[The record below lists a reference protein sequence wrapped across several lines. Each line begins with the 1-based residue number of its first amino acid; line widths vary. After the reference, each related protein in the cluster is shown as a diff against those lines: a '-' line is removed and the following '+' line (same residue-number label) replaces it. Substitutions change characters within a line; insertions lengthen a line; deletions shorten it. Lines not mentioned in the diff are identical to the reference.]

1 MRPLEDIRVL
11 DFSTLLPGP
20 FASLML
26 AEAGAQVVKIE
37 RPGRGDEMRS
47 YSPKFG
53 EDSVNFGLLNA
64 GKQSIAID
72 LKAEG
77 AVGKLRPLIEQADIV
92 IEQFRPGVMDRLGF
106 GYEALKAIN
115 PGLIYCAISGWGQSG
130 PKAMVAAHDLNYLAE
145 SGILGL
151 SAGSDGAPVIPPVL
165 IADLAGGAYPAVT
178 NILLALRRRDKSG
191 AGAFLDISMGEN
203 LLTLAYWGLGNGF
216 AAGEWPGSGD
226 ALVTGGSPRYQIYR
240 TADGRYL
247 AAAPIEEKFWD
258 NFCSTIGLDPKMRD
272 ANAVE
277 DEAIDAVAAVI
288 ANRTAAEWTSIFA
301 GKDVCCSIV
310 ASLKD
315 AVADPHLAARGL
327 LSRTIMVDGRTIP
340 ALPVPISNQFRGATE
355 TSPPR
360 LGADTAAVLRGRKS

>member
-20 FASLML
+20 FASLIL

-47 YSPKFG
+47 YAPKFG
-53 EDSVNFGLLNA
+53 DDSVNFALLNA

-72 LKAEG
+72 LKAKD
-77 AVGKLRPLIEQADIV
+77 AVAQLRPLIEQADIV

-106 GYEALKAIN
+106 GYDALKAIN
-115 PGLIYCAISGWGQSG
+115 PGLIYCAISGWGQTG
-130 PKAMVAAHDLNYLAE
+130 PKAMIAAHDLNYLAE

-151 SAGSDGAPVIPPVL
+151 SAGADGAPVIPPVL

-191 AGAFLDISMGEN
+191 EGAYLDISMGDN
-203 LLTLAYWGLGNGF
+203 LLTLAYWGLGSGF
-216 AAGEWPGSGD
+216 AADEWPGGSD

-240 TADGRYL
+240 TADDRYL

-258 NFCSTIGLDPKMRD
+258 TFCSTIGLAAGMRAAD
-272 ANAVE
+272 A
-277 DEAIDAVAAVI
+277 DEGQAIAAVAAII
-288 ANRTAAEWTSIFA
+288 ASKTAAEWTAIFA
-301 GKDVCCSIV
+301 GKDLCCSIV

-315 AVADPHLAARGL
+315 AVADPHVAARGL
-327 LSRTIMVDGRTIP
+327 LSRTISVDGRTIP
-340 ALPVPISNQFRGATE
+340 ALPVPVSDQFRGANE
-355 TSPPR
+355 LSPPR
-360 LGADTAAVLRGRKS
+360 LGADTATILAK

>member
-20 FASLML
+20 FASLIL

-47 YSPKFG
+47 YAPKFG
-53 EDSVNFGLLNA
+53 DDSVNFALLNA

-72 LKAEG
+72 LKAKD
-77 AVGKLRPLIEQADIV
+77 AVAQLRPLIEQADIV

-115 PGLIYCAISGWGQSG
+115 PGLIYCAISGWGQTG
-130 PKAMVAAHDLNYLAE
+130 PKAMIAAHDLNYLAE

-151 SAGSDGAPVIPPVL
+151 SAGADGAPVIPPVL

-191 AGAFLDISMGEN
+191 EGAYLDISMGDN
-203 LLTLAYWGLGNGF
+203 LLTLAYWGLGSGF
-216 AAGEWPGSGD
+216 AADEWPGGSD

-240 TADGRYL
+240 TADDRYL

-258 NFCSTIGLDPKMRD
+258 TFCATIGLAADMRAAD
-272 ANAVE
+272 A
-277 DEAIDAVAAVI
+277 DEGQAIAAVAAII
-288 ANRTAAEWTSIFA
+288 ASRTAAEWTAIFA
-301 GKDVCCSIV
+301 GKDLCCSIV

-315 AVADPHLAARGL
+315 AVADPHVAARGL
-327 LSRTIMVDGRTIP
+327 LSRTISVDGRTIP
-340 ALPVPISNQFRGATE
+340 ALPVPVSDQFRGANE
-355 TSPPR
+355 LSPPR
-360 LGADTAAVLRGRKS
+360 LGADTATILTK

>member
-20 FASLML
+20 FASLIL

-47 YSPKFG
+47 YAPKFG
-53 EDSVNFGLLNA
+53 DDSVNFALLNA

-72 LKAEG
+72 LKAKD
-77 AVGKLRPLIEQADIV
+77 AVAQLRPLIEQADIV

-115 PGLIYCAISGWGQSG
+115 PGLIYCAISGWGQTG
-130 PKAMVAAHDLNYLAE
+130 PKAMIAAHDLNYLAE

-151 SAGSDGAPVIPPVL
+151 SAGADGAPVIPPVL

-191 AGAFLDISMGEN
+191 EGAYLDISMGDN
-203 LLTLAYWGLGNGF
+203 LLTLAYWGLGSGF
-216 AAGEWPGSGD
+216 AADEWPGGSD

-240 TADGRYL
+240 TADDRYL

-258 NFCSTIGLDPKMRD
+258 TFCSTIGLAAGMRAAD
-272 ANAVE
+272 A
-277 DEAIDAVAAVI
+277 DEGQAIAAVAAII
-288 ANRTAAEWTSIFA
+288 ASKTAAEWTAIFA
-301 GKDVCCSIV
+301 GKDLCCSIV

-315 AVADPHLAARGL
+315 AVADPHVAARGL
-327 LSRTIMVDGRTIP
+327 LSRTISVDGRTIP
-340 ALPVPISNQFRGATE
+340 ALPVPVSDQFRGANE
-355 TSPPR
+355 LSPPR
-360 LGADTAAVLRGRKS
+360 LGADTATILAK

>member
-47 YSPKFG
+47 YTPKFG
-53 EDSVNFGLLNA
+53 DDSVNFALLNA

-72 LKAEG
+72 LKSED
-77 AVGKLRPLIEQADIV
+77 AVTRLRPLIADADIV
-92 IEQFRPGVMDRLGF
+92 IEQFRPGVMARLGL

-151 SAGSDGAPVIPPVL
+151 SASADGAPVIPPVL

-178 NILLALRRRDKSG
+178 NILLALRRRDKTGEG
-191 AGAFLDISMGEN
+191 AYLDISMGEN
-203 LLTLAYWGLGNGF
+203 LLTLAYWGLGSGF
-216 AAGEWPGSGD
+216 AADQWPGGSD

-240 TADGRYL
+240 TSDDRFL
-247 AAAPIEEKFWD
+247 AAAPIENKFWD
-258 NFCSTIGLDPKMRD
+258 NFCSIIGLATEMRAPGASERD
-272 ANAVE
+272 A
-277 DEAIDAVAAVI
+277 IAAVGEII
-288 ANRTAAEWTSIFA
+288 ASKSAAEWTAAFE
-301 GKDVCCSIV
+301 GKDVCCSII

-315 AVADPHLAARGL
+315 AVVDPHVAARGL
-327 LSRTIMVDGRTIP
+327 LSRTISVDGRSIP
-340 ALPVPISNQFRGATE
+340 ALPVPLSEDFRGASE
-355 TSPPR
+355 TVPPR
-360 LGADTAAVLRGRKS
+360 LGADTAKLLAE

>member
-47 YSPKFG
+47 YVPKFG
-53 EDSVNFGLLNA
+53 EDSVNFALLNA
-64 GKQSIAID
+64 GKRSIAIN
-72 LKAEG
+72 LKASD
-77 AVGKLRPLIEQADIV
+77 AADRLRPLIAEADVV
-92 IEQFRPGVMDRLGF
+92 IEQFRPGVMDRLGL
-106 GYEALKAIN
+106 GYDALRAIN
-115 PGLIYCAISGWGQSG
+115 PRLIYCAISGWGQSG

-151 SAGSDGAPVIPPVL
+151 SVGADGAPVIPPVL

-191 AGAFLDISMGEN
+191 EGAYLDVSMGEN
-203 LLTLAYWGLGNGF
+203 LLTLAYWGLGSGF
-216 AAGEWPGSGD
+216 AAGEWPGGSD

-240 TADGRYL
+240 TADGGFL
-247 AAAPIEEKFWD
+247 AAAPIEDKFWD
-258 NFCSTIGLDPKMRD
+258 NFCSIIGLSLEMR
-272 ANAVE
+272 APNADE
-277 DEAIDAVAAVI
+277 DKTIDAVGRII
-288 ANRTAAEWTSIFA
+288 ATRTAGEWMAIFE

-310 ASLKD
+310 VSLED
-315 AVADPHLAARGL
+315 AVADPHVVARGL
-327 LSRTIMVDGRTIP
+327 LSRKVFVDGRSIP
-340 ALPVPISNQFRGATE
+340 ALPLPLSEQFRGPKEA
-355 TSPPR
+355 SPPR
-360 LGADTAAVLRGRKS
+360 LGADTDDILAK